1 MKSRLIKHTFSWRHK
16 LTVLE
21 LYPVFHNFF
30 SKTVDKLKI
39 PNISNYN
46 LDTTDNPLKE
56 ALKYFENHPSI
67 TNIKS
72 KCFDESFTI
81 RDTSSDEIIKLVNIL
96 NIKKASQMIDI
107 LTTIAKLNAD
117 IFGNCICNNFN

>member
-1 MKSRLIKHTFSWRHK
+1 M
-16 LTVLE
+16 
-21 LYPVFHNFF
+21 
-30 SKTVDKLKI
+30 
-39 PNISNYN
+39 
-46 LDTTDNPLKE
+46 E

-67 TNIKS
+67 TNIKI

-81 RDTSSDEIIKLVNIL
+81 RDTSSDEVIKLANIL

-107 LTTIAKLNAD
+107 LTTIVKLNAD